1 MTMGTRMRMGHRL
14 RERYGPWAVVT
25 GASSGIGR
33 SLAEQL
39 AAAGLNTVLVS
50 RSAEVLDHLAADL
63 RHRYA
68 VEARPLPLDLAVGSG
83 IEPLAEATAA
93 LDVGLLV
100 ASAGFGTS
108 GAFLDSTLADELA
121 MLDLNCR
128 ATVSQSWH
136 FGKRFAARRRGGMIL
151 FGSVVGFQGTP
162 YAAHYAATKA
172 YVQSLGEALAVE
184 LAPFGVDVLTA
195 APGPTRSGFAARA
208 GMTMGTALD
217 PDTVAGSILAALGRR
232 PTVLPGLL
240 SKLLAYSTF
249 GLPRWA
255 RVRIMG
261 RVMRKMAAHPSPA
274 RSVAPP

>member
-1 MTMGTRMRMGHRL
+1 MGHRL

-63 RHRYA
+63 RNRYA
-68 VEARPLPLDLAVGSG
+68 VEARPLPLDLAGGNG

-128 ATVSQSWH
+128 ATVAQSWH
-136 FGKRFAARRRGGMIL
+136 FGKRFAARGRGGMIL

-172 YVQSLGEALAVE
+172 YIQSLGEALSVE

-208 GMTMGTALD
+208 GMTMGAALD

-261 RVMRKMAAHPSPA
+261 RVMRKMSAHPSPA
-274 RSVAPP
+274 RSASPQ